1 MVEIKPP
8 QLEALLGISVYKSDS
23 LGVGG
28 RLKTQPEDFTVEEIT
43 ADGELVSV
51 DGDLPGDETPGEFT
65 HFSLVKKNWDTMR
78 ALKEISR
85 RVGVSQRRFSFA
97 GTKDKQAVTAQKASV
112 AGVSIEEL
120 KQVRLKDVT
129 LKDFSYAD
137 QPVKLGNLS
146 GNRFKV
152 VVREIDLPENKIKKR
167 IEKTREKL
175 SSGFPNFFGLQRF
188 GVVRPITHLVGEKII
203 VGDIEGAVKVYLCET
218 FECVEDEEKRARE
231 ELSGGWDV
239 KAALKCFPDR
249 LGYEKAMLNH
259 LVERPGD
266 FPGALERLPLNLQ
279 IMFVHAYQSFIFNKA
294 LSSIIRDGGFVE
306 RLPLAGFESELD
318 PVTESILDDE
328 GVELRDFRVKALPKL
343 SSRGSVRD
351 CFKEVGGFKVC
362 GFSPLS
368 LAFSLPAG
376 CYATCVMREFMKN
389 EYW

>member
-167 IEKTREKL
+167 
-175 SSGFPNFFGLQRF
+175 
-188 GVVRPITHLVGEKII
+188 
-203 VGDIEGAVKVYLCET
+203 
-218 FECVEDEEKRARE
+218 
-231 ELSGGWDV
+231 
-239 KAALKCFPDR
+239 
-249 LGYEKAMLNH
+249 
-259 LVERPGD
+259 
-266 FPGALERLPLNLQ
+266 NL
-279 IMFVHAYQSFIFNKA
+279 IN
-294 LSSIIRDGGFVE
+294 L
-306 RLPLAGFESELD
+306 
-318 PVTESILDDE
+318 
-328 GVELRDFRVKALPKL
+328 
-343 SSRGSVRD
+343 
-351 CFKEVGGFKVC
+351 
-362 GFSPLS
+362 
-368 LAFSLPAG
+368 
-376 CYATCVMREFMKN
+376 
-389 EYW
+389 